1 MIWWKSRDRHST
13 YWATQVPHRK
23 STFET
28 KTLQLTWKTY
38 CTTQMMA
45 TYISTP
51 WRQKTGISM
60 CGVKCLTLR
69 FWLLWLPSQRLPSWI
84 NSCPCVA
91 RPLAKQPD
99 KEETTST
106 IQFPFYKALINLDN
120 WPPEWLH
127 IPFHALIPVLVVSNL
142 PKQSE
147 PAKPSKPS
155 RCKDPSQ
162 HSLHL
167 SLWLHCVA
175 HRCAVYAL
183 GTK

>member
-1 MIWWKSRDRHST
+1 M

-69 FWLLWLPSQRLPSWI
+69 FWLLWLPFQRLPSWI
-84 NSCPCVA
+84 NYCPCVA

-99 KEETTST
+99 KEQTTST
-106 IQFPFYKALINLDN
+106 IQFPFYKALTNLDN
-120 WPPEWLH
+120 WPEWLH
-127 IPFHALIPVLVVSNL
+127 IPFHAFIPVLVFQICQNRVNLQNL
-142 PKQSE
+142 PT
-147 PAKPSKPS
+147 PVDAKTPVNTPSI
-155 RCKDPSQ
+155 
-162 HSLHL
+162 SL
-167 SLWLHCVA
+167 SDCTVWLTGVLCT
-175 HRCAVYAL
+175 L
-183 GTK
+183 